1 MEILCKYCVLSMST
15 FEYAMA
21 ANSQQAQQTVWKGI
35 QGHKVRCYFDSC
47 LKKNPTQAQDSKACG
62 RIQRPGLIRS
72 GGHVVESHGKE
83 KPLQL
88 EGLDACSCLFPSTSK
103 RPSSIPAIHQRR
115 EKSSPQHHTTIFK
128 HLCIS
133 SCSHSS

>member
-47 LKKNPTQAQDSKACG
+47 LKKTQHTDRIHRLVVGFRDQD
-62 RIQRPGLIRS
+62 
-72 GGHVVESHGKE
+72 
-83 KPLQL
+83 
-88 EGLDACSCLFPSTSK
+88 
-103 RPSSIPAIHQRR
+103 
-115 EKSSPQHHTTIFK
+115 
-128 HLCIS
+128 
-133 SCSHSS
+133 